1 MTPLRVRM
9 TEDMTLA
16 GLAAGTQ
23 TNYLQAVRRLAA
35 HYRRAPDQLSE
46 EEVRAYLLGLRDRGV
61 ALGTFKTNH
70 GGIQFLYRRTLD
82 RDWPLFWKKRF
93 ACRSSWRLPDVLSD
107 AQIRALL
114 GCIRNPTDKT
124 CCVVMYGC
132 GLRISEAATL
142 EIRPSTAPVG
152 CCASSGKGPR

>member
-23 TNYLQAVRRLAA
+23 ANYLQAVRRLAA

-82 RDWPLFWKKRF
+82 RDWPLFWKKWVSIGGYPG
-93 ACRSSWRLPDVLSD
+93 CDDGVVGGRSDGHRLLDEAVEQEAS
-107 AQIRALL
+107 
-114 GCIRNPTDKT
+114 
-124 CCVVMYGC
+124 
-132 GLRISEAATL
+132 GL
-142 EIRPSTAPVG
+142 
-152 CCASSGKGPR
+152 